1 MKKVILL
8 LSASVVL
15 FSCNKDSY
23 TISGTAKGIEN
34 GKTIILESQ
43 DEKLGVIAIDTVKVE
58 NGKFEI
64 EGKATEP
71 AFHLITVEGIQ
82 GKLPFILEN
91 GSIEIVINKDTLQKS
106 KISGTYN
113 NDEYAT
119 FNEEITKVQK
129 KLVDFQTANTQK
141 MNDAQAKKDTAVI
154 NSLMKEFMTIQ
165 QEVSTASKTKYTT
178 YAESHPK
185 SFISALIVQGMLND
199 PSTDVKKAEK
209 LYESLEESLKNTKPG
224 KAIKA
229 RLTEMKAPSVGATP
243 AAPAAP
249 GSAK

>member
-8 LSASVVL
+8 LSASIAL

-43 DEKLGVIAIDTVKVE
+43 DDKLGVIAVDTVKVE
-58 NGKFEI
+58 NGTFKM
-64 EGKATEP
+64 EGKTTEP
-71 AFHLITVEGIQ
+71 SFHLITIEGIQ

-91 GSIEIVINKDTLQKS
+91 GSIEIVVNKDTLQNS

-113 NDEYAT
+113 NDEFAS
-119 FNEEITKVQK
+119 FNKEITQVQK
-129 KLVDFQTANTQK
+129 KLIDFQTANTQK

-154 NSLMKEFMTIQ
+154 NGLMKEFMTIQ
-165 QEVSTASKTKYTT
+165 QEVSTASKNKYVT
-178 YAESHPK
+178 YAETHPK

-199 PSTDVKKAEK
+199 PSSDVKKTEK
-209 LYESLEESLKNTKPG
+209 LYDGLEDALKNTKPG

-229 RLTEMKAPSVGATP
+229 RLTEMKAPTVGAKP
-243 AAPAAP
+243 AVTAPTET
-249 GSAK
+249 K

>member
-43 DEKLGVIAIDTVKVE
+43 DDKLGVIAIDTVKVE

-106 KISGTYN
+106 KVSGTYN
-113 NDEYAT
+113 NDEFAS

-129 KLVDFQTANTQK
+129 KLIDFQTANTQK
-141 MNDAQAKKDTAVI
+141 MNDAQAKKDTVVI
-154 NSLMKEFMTIQ
+154 NSLMKEFMAIQ
-165 QEVSTASKTKYTT
+165 QEVSTASKDKYLT

-185 SFISALIVQGMLND
+185 AFISALIVQGMLND
-199 PSTDVKKAEK
+199 PSTDIKKAEK
-209 LYESLEESLKNTKPG
+209 LYDGLEDALKNTKPG

-229 RLTEMKAPSVGATP
+229 RLTEMKAPTVGATP
-243 AAPAAP
+243 TAPAT
-249 GSAK
+249 K

>member
-1 MKKVILL
+1 MKKIILL

-43 DEKLGVIAIDTVKVE
+43 DDKLGVIAIDTVKVE

-113 NDEYAT
+113 NDEYTA

-165 QEVSTASKTKYTT
+165 QEVSTASKTKYIS
-178 YAESHPK
+178 YAETHPK

-229 RLTEMKAPSVGATP
+229 RLTEMKAPTVGAT
-243 AAPAAP
+243 APAAP

>member
-15 FSCNKDSY
+15 FSCNKTSY

-165 QEVSTASKTKYTT
+165 QEVSTASKTKYVS
-178 YAESHPK
+178 YAETHPK

-209 LYESLEESLKNTKPG
+209 LYESLEETLKNTKPG

-243 AAPAAP
+243 TAPAAP